1 MIREFGFSFPWK
13 SVWRSKAP
21 LRVVLFVW
29 MAVCSKILTLDN
41 LGRRGMVVVNRCWLC
56 VMEGELVDHIL
67 HCVAASGLWN
77 AFFARF
83 GLCWVMPRS
92 VKELFA
98 SWWTGGRSRSVV
110 VWKMVSHCIMWCIWR
125 ERNNRCFEDSSR
137 SRVELLHFFLFTLYT
152 WAIGWLAPR
161 VISFV
166 DFLSFFSFSL

>member
-21 LRVVLFVW
+21 PRVAFFVW
-29 MAVCSKILTLDN
+29 TAVCSKILTLDN

-56 VMEGELVDHIL
+56 ETEGELVDHILL

-83 GLCWVMPRS
+83 GLCW
-92 VKELFA
+92 
-98 SWWTGGRSRSVV
+98 WTGGRSRSAVI
-110 VWKMVSHCIMWCIWR
+110 WKMVPHCIIWCIWR
-125 ERNNRCFEDSSR
+125 ERNNRCFEDSLR

-152 WAIGWLAPR
+152 WTTSWFVSR